1 MKKVSWFVIMSLLI
15 AVILVGCGEKSQ
27 QDIITDLE
35 NKMSDMAGYK
45 SQATMTLQ
53 TGKEPQTYEVEVWHQ
68 AESYYRVA
76 LNNDNKDQSQIILR
90 NDEGVFV
97 LTPALNKSFRFQSD
111 WPKNSSQVYLYESLV
126 HDILLDPERTFTAT
140 EDHYIFTTNT
150 NYQNKNL
157 NTQEVTLNKKDLSP
171 VQVKIMNT
179 DLEVLVQLD
188 FTGFEL
194 DPSFNIEED
203 FDMKRNMTAAQ
214 MNDVPAMSE
223 EVEPMM
229 AYFPL
234 YTPEGVS
241 VETSEKVQSENGER
255 YIIKYSG
262 EKSYTLIQEQ
272 TQVVPAMVPMN
283 VTTGIPVDLGY
294 TVGVMTE
301 ESLMWSYNGVD
312 FVLASTELEQQE
324 MIEIA
329 QSVYGSEEK

>member
-1 MKKVSWFVIMSLLI
+1 MMFVLLV
-15 AVILVGCGEKSQ
+15 AVILVGCGEKTQ
-27 QDIITDLE
+27 EDIITDLE
-35 NKMSDMAGYK
+35 SKMSEMAGYK
-45 SQATMTLQ
+45 SKATMTLQ
-53 TGKEPQTYEVEVWHQ
+53 TGKEPQLYEVEVWHE
-68 AESYYRVA
+68 AENYYRVA

-140 EDHYIFTTNT
+140 DDHYIFTTNT

-157 NTQEVTLNKKDLSP
+157 HTQEVTLNKKDLSP
-171 VQVKIMNT
+171 VTVKIMNT

-188 FTGFEL
+188 FTNFEV
-194 DPSFNIEED
+194 DPSFD
-203 FDMKRNMTAAQ
+203 PGSFDMNRNMTTAKLNEDLDV
-214 MNDVPAMSE
+214 NDV

-229 AYFPL
+229 VHYPL

-241 VETSEKVQSENGER
+241 VELSEKVQSDMGER
-255 YIIKYSG
+255 YIIKYAG
-262 EKSYTLIQEQ
+262 DKSYTLIQEQ
-272 TQVVPAMVPMN
+272 AEVVPAMLSMN
-283 VTTGIPVDLGY
+283 VQTGMPVDLGY

-301 ESLMWSYNGVD
+301 ESLMWTYNGVD
-312 FVLASTELEQQE
+312 FTLASMDLTHDE
-324 MIEIA
+324 MVEIA